1 MFRNIDAGE
10 AGPLWIWGLP
20 LMPWTFQQTLDAV
33 DNLIHQGK
41 PSFFVTANLHYAM
54 LSAQDARLRG
64 VNQEAAFILA
74 DGMPLVWASRW
85 QKNRLPERVT
95 GADLVPAL
103 CQRAAK
109 QGYRLFLLGGA
120 PGVAQ
125 EAAAK
130 LHQRFAGLQIV
141 GTETPPFHELSR
153 EEHEQM
159 VARVRKAKPHLL
171 LAALGQPKGEVW
183 LHANYKALGVPVCAQ
198 IGAALDFAAGRVPR
212 APRVLQKVGLEWVYR
227 LYREPRRLFLRYVRN
242 GLFISHM
249 VACDAVSFLDGESP
263 SARLR
268 RNRL

>member
-1 MFRNIDAGE
+1 
-10 AGPLWIWGLP
+10 
-20 LMPWTFQQTLDAV
+20 MPWTFPQALDEV
-33 DNLIHQGK
+33 EKLVRQGK
-41 PSFFVTANLHYAM
+41 PSFFITANLHYAM
-54 LSAQDARLRG
+54 LSAQDARLRN

-85 QKNRLPERVT
+85 KKDRLPERVT

-103 CQRAAK
+103 CGRAAQK
-109 QGYRLFLLGGA
+109 GYRLFLLGGG

-130 LHQRFAGLQIV
+130 LCQRFPGLQVV

-153 EEHEQM
+153 QEHEAM
-159 VARVRKAKPHLL
+159 VVRVRNARPHLL
-171 LAALGQPKGEVW
+171 FAALGQPKGEVW

-198 IGAALDFAAGRVPR
+198 IGASLDFVAGRVPR

-242 GLFISHM
+242 GLFISRM
-249 VACDAVSFLDGESP
+249 VAGDAVSS
-263 SARLR
+263 LR
-268 RNRL
+268 NSG